1 MAKRR
6 YQRRTRAGRFG
17 QLMLLAAALMN
28 MPVCLAEQEI
38 DAVDASKTAVAE
50 QSSRELLL
58 YLGEFD
64 PELDPVEI
72 SQLND
77 ALAADP
83 AIKTETKTAAEASTD
98 AAIEP
103 KH

>member
-1 MAKRR
+1 
-6 YQRRTRAGRFG
+6 
-17 QLMLLAAALMN
+17 MLLAAALIN
-28 MPVCLAEQEI
+28 MPVCLAEQES
-38 DAVDASKTAVAE
+38 DAVDTSKTAAAE

-64 PELDPVEI
+64 PELDPIEI

-83 AIKTETKTAAEASTD
+83 AVETDSKTAAEASTD

-103 KH
+103 KR

>member
-6 YQRRTRAGRFG
+6 YQRRTRARRFG

-28 MPVCLAEQEI
+28 TPVCLAEQEST
-38 DAVDASKTAVAE
+38 AVDTSKTIPAE
-50 QSSRELLL
+50 QSSRALLL

-72 SQLND
+72 SQLNEV
-77 ALAADP
+77 LAADP
-83 AIKTETKTAAEASTD
+83 AVKADTKTAAEASAN

-103 KH
+103 KQ